1 MTEQMQ
7 NKLVELADREGF
19 VEELEAAQTKEEMD
33 AILAR
38 ENLKAED
45 FMNLSD
51 SDAELSEEDLE
62 EVAGGFWLTITR
74 IQRVRIGRIILTVRQ
89 RYRVWI

>member
-7 NKLVELADREGF
+7 NKLLELADREGF
-19 VEELEAAQTKEEMD
+19 MEELEAAQTKEEMD

-45 FMNLSD
+45 FANLSD
-51 SDAELSEEDLE
+51 SDAELSENDLE
-62 EVAGGFWLTITR
+62 EVSGGGWVWVIKIKR
-74 IQRVRIGRIILTVRQ
+74 IFLRLRVRI
-89 RYRVWI
+89 

>member
-45 FMNLSD
+45 FANLSD
-51 SDAELSEEDLE
+51 SDAELSEDELE
-62 EVAGGFWLTITR
+62 EVSGGWWLTITQ
-74 IQRVRIGRIILTVRQ
+74 IQRVRVGRIIITVRR

>member
-45 FMNLSD
+45 FENLSN
-51 SDAELSEEDLE
+51 SDAELTEEDLE

-89 RYRVWI
+89 RYRVWV